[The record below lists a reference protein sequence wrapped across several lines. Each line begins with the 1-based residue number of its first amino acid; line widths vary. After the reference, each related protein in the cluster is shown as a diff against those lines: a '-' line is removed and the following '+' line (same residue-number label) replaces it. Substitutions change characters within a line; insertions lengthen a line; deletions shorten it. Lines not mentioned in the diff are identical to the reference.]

1 MKAITYIPSTD
12 AGKGVWL
19 ANFSTKLPLY
29 AASLGLSATEVATVQ
44 DDNAFFQYVIGMTE
58 VYKQTMSNLVSFKNQ
73 LKHAVGTQHLGMLPA
88 LPALS
93 APPVSVP
100 EGIFD
105 RVSKLA
111 ARIKNSL
118 AYSNNIGADL
128 GIVTPSGSSID
139 ISALQPEL
147 KLRLDVGRPRI
158 KWTKGITDALDL
170 YADRNDGAGFVLI
183 GRLVKNEYID
193 VTSIGAGKIYDEWK
207 YKAIYVI
214 ADEQVGLFSQVASID
229 VKKM

>member
-1 MKAITYIPSTD
+1 MKSITYIPGTD
-12 AGKGVWL
+12 ADKGVWL

-29 AASLGLSATEVATVQ
+29 ASALGLSPAEVTSVQ
-44 DDNAFFQYVIGMTE
+44 DDNAFFQYVVAMTE
-58 VYKQTMSNLVSFKNQ
+58 AYKQTMSNLVSFKNQ
-73 LKHAVGTQHLGMLPA
+73 LKHAIGTTHIGA
-88 LPALS
+88 LPTLPSLAV
-93 APPVSVP
+93 APTGVP

-111 ARIKNSL
+111 TRIKNSL
-118 AYSNNIGADL
+118 AYSTNMGADL
-128 GIVTPSGSSID
+128 GIVTPLSAAINVA
-139 ISALQPEL
+139 ALQPEL

-158 KWTKGITDALDL
+158 KWVKGITDAIDL
-170 YADRNDGAGFVLI
+170 YADRNDTNGFVLI

-193 VTSIGAGKIYDEWK
+193 VTSLGTGKVFDEWK

-214 ADEQVGLFSQVASID
+214 ADEQVGLFSIVMPID

>member
-58 VYKQTMSNLVSFKNQ
+58 VYKQTMANLINYKNQ
-73 LKHAVGTQHLGMLPA
+73 LKHAIGTQHLSSLPV
-88 LPALS
+88 LPPLAV
-93 APPVSVP
+93 APASVP

-105 RVSKLA
+105 RISKLA

-118 AYSNNIGADL
+118 GYSSNIGADL
-128 GIVTPSGSSID
+128 GIITPSSAAID
-139 ISALQPEL
+139 ISTLQPEL

-170 YADRNDGAGFVLI
+170 YADRNDGTGFVLI

>member
-1 MKAITYIPSTD
+1 MKTVTYIPSTD

-29 AASLGLSATEVATVQ
+29 ASSLGLSATEVSSVQ

-58 VYKQTMSNLVSFKNQ
+58 VYKQTVSNLVSFKNQ
-73 LKHAVGTQHLGMLPA
+73 LKHAVGTQHLGTLPT

-93 APPVSVP
+93 AAPVGVA

-105 RVSKLA
+105 RISKLA

-128 GIVTPSGSSID
+128 GIVAPSNAAVD
-139 ISALQPEL
+139 VTTLQPEL

-158 KWTKGITDALDL
+158 RWVKGISDAIDL
-170 YADRNDGAGFVLI
+170 YVDRNDTLGFVLL
-183 GRLVKNEYID
+183 GRLLKSEYID
-193 VTSIGAGKIYDEWK
+193 VASIGAGKVYDEWK

-214 ADEQVGLFSQVASID
+214 ADEQVGLFSQTASID
-229 VKKM
+229 VKKL